1 MVARS
6 STGRGLVALEASPAF
21 SVAHVSALLNGT
33 MAIEE
38 LSAMERT
45 AFVERLPEA
54 FLNPAPNL
62 LAVYSALSEDDET
75 GSSPQ
80 DRA

>member
-1 MVARS
+1 
-6 STGRGLVALEASPAF
+6 
-21 SVAHVSALLNGT
+21 